1 VSGQANYALLGCAL
15 SRGRDVDVATRVG
28 PKVQSVLGLSITS
41 TGVGWVLLDGQ
52 GPEAVTLDHDAFD
65 VQCGADAGDTPQ
77 HTAAARGAQAIATAS
92 GHKVGS
98 VRVTWSEDVE
108 PDATA
113 LLKSLADS
121 GSENIHA
128 ISLSEAARSWAVEA
142 GQASGHAKTA
152 LCILEPGTATVMV
165 VATGA
170 GSVRTAVTDTR
181 EHTADLVDW
190 LTATF
195 NRDGWLPECLHL
207 VGSHDDLDAV
217 TGPIGDTLPI
227 PVSASVDSQ
236 LALARGAALAKV
248 WPVAAVSSREDTP
261 RPDRSR
267 RLRQVKKV
275 AVPAAPTVP
284 SPVAFAAAPTVSSPV
299 AFAAAPTV
307 SSPVAEAPHSD
318 TLRPD
323 RSRLPRDVKKV
334 AVSAAAVAVVGAA
347 LSLTAGSALNG
358 GEVYMEAA
366 TSPAEAAP
374 LTPTSVHAVPPAPVS
389 APPAAQVQSVVA
401 EPPPAAQVQSVV
413 AEPPPAAQVQSVVA
427 EPPPAQPAPR
437 ETLAPPAEPV
447 AAVTPEPVD
456 VPVHQPIVP
465 ASPLANVS
473 NGPVAAPTARPAA
486 VPPAPTVAPV
496 VAPIVAPVA
505 APLAG
510 APAPIV
516 APVVAPLAVPAVAA
530 PAPIVAPVAPLAVP
544 PAAPLAVA
552 PAPIAAPPAA
562 PAVPSDP
569 SVPAPPPDPLQMAL
583 SPLLGALP

>member
-1 VSGQANYALLGCAL
+1 VSGRANYALLGCAL

-52 GPEAVTLDHDAFD
+52 GPDAVTLDHDAFD

-98 VRVTWSEDVE
+98 VRVTFSEDVE

-128 ISLSEAARSWAVEA
+128 IPLSQAARSWAVEA
-142 GQASGHAKTA
+142 GRASGHAKTA
-152 LCILEPGTATVMV
+152 LCILEPTTATVMV

-170 GSVRTAVTDTR
+170 GSVRTAVTHTL

-190 LTATF
+190 LTTTF
-195 NRDGWLPECLHL
+195 NKDGWLPECLHL

-227 PVSASVDSQ
+227 PVFASVDSQ
-236 LALARGAALAKV
+236 LALARGAALATI
-248 WPVAAVSSREDTP
+248 WSGAAVSSHEDTP

-275 AVPAAPTVP
+275 AVPAAPTV
-284 SPVAFAAAPTVSSPV
+284 
-299 AFAAAPTV
+299 
-307 SSPVAEAPHSD
+307 SSPVAEAPRSD
-318 TLRPD
+318 TPRPV
-323 RSRLPRDVKKV
+323 RSRLPRDLKKV

-358 GEVYMEAA
+358 GEVYMEAD

-374 LTPTSVHAVPPAPVS
+374 LTSTTVHAAPAPVS
-389 APPAAQVQSVVA
+389 APPAAQVQSM
-401 EPPPAAQVQSVV
+401 
-413 AEPPPAAQVQSVVA
+413 VA
-427 EPPPAQPAPR
+427 EPPPAQPAPQ
-437 ETLAPPAEPV
+437 ETLALPAEPL
-447 AAVTPEPVD
+447 AAAAPEHVD
-456 VPVHQPIVP
+456 VPVRQPIVP
-465 ASPLANVS
+465 ASPLGNVS
-473 NGPVAAPTARPAA
+473 NVSAAAPTARPAA
-486 VPPAPTVAPV
+486 VPPAP
-496 VAPIVAPVA
+496 IF
-505 APLAG
+505 
-510 APAPIV
+510 

-530 PAPIVAPVAPLAVP
+530 PAPIVAPVAPLSVP
-544 PAAPLAVA
+544 PAAPLGVAPAAPLGVAPAAPLGVAPAAPLGVAPAAPLGVA

-562 PAVPSDP
+562 PAVPSDS